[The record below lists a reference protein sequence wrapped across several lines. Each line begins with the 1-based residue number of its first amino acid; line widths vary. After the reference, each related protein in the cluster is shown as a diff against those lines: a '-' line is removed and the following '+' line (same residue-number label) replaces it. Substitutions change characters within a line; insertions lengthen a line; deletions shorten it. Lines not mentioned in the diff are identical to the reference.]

1 MIIRATSLILTLV
14 AIATTNS
21 LAAPSAGSDWPM
33 WRGPL
38 GEGHSLENGIPVK
51 WSGAENVVWKT
62 RIPGKGHSSPIVWGD
77 RVFVTTALEDKG
89 ERALICVD
97 RRDGK
102 ILWQKTV
109 VRSPLERK
117 HNLNSYASATPAT
130 DGRLIYVSF
139 FEQPRI
145 QVVAYDFDGNEVWRV
160 SPGEFHS
167 VHGFCSSPVIY
178 KDLLIL
184 NGDQDATAYLVA
196 YDKATGK
203 ERWRTDR
210 PNKTRSYCTPLI
222 VDLAGKTQMILSG
235 SKCIASYNP
244 DDGKQYWI
252 IDGPTEQFVAS
263 LVHTKGIV
271 FMTGGF
277 PELHVLGIDPSG
289 AGNVT
294 KTHVIWRDG
303 QSKGDRKIASYVP
316 SPIAYGD
323 WFFVVSDNGLAS
335 CYDAKTGATVWREKL
350 GKHHS
355 ASAFAANGNLLY
367 FTSDAGETFVVK
379 AGTKYELV
387 AKNELG
393 EDVRATP
400 AVSRGQVFIRGVENL
415 YCIGS
420 K

>member
-1 MIIRATSLILTLV
+1 MIRRVLSLLLV
-14 AIATTNS
+14 ALSAVSTA
-21 LAAPSAGSDWPM
+21 LAAPSPGSDWPM

-38 GEGHSLENGIPVK
+38 GDGHSSENGVPVK
-51 WSGAENVVWKT
+51 WSDTENVVWKT
-62 RIPGKGHSSPIVWGD
+62 RLPGKGHSSPIVWGD

-89 ERALICVD
+89 ERALLCLD
-97 RRDGK
+97 RRDGN

-109 VRSPLERK
+109 VRSPLEKK

-130 DGRLIYVSF
+130 DGKLVYVSF
-139 FEQPRI
+139 FEQPKI

-167 VHGFCSSPVIY
+167 VHGFCSSPVLY

-235 SKCIASYNP
+235 SKCVASYSP
-244 DDGKQYWI
+244 DDGKQCWI
-252 IDGPTEQFVAS
+252 IEGPTEQFVAS
-263 LVHTKGIV
+263 LVHTDGVV
-271 FMTGGF
+271 FMTGGS
-277 PELHVLGIDPSG
+277 PELHVLGIDPAG

-303 QSKGDRKIASYVP
+303 QGKGDRKIASYVP
-316 SPIAYGD
+316 SPIAAGH

-335 CYDAKTGATVWREKL
+335 CYEAKTGQTMWRQKL
-350 GKHHS
+350 GKH
-355 ASAFAANGNLLY
+355 
-367 FTSDAGETFVVK
+367 
-379 AGTKYELV
+379 
-387 AKNELG
+387 
-393 EDVRATP
+393 
-400 AVSRGQVFIRGVENL
+400 
-415 YCIGS
+415 
-420 K
+420 

>member
-1 MIIRATSLILTLV
+1 
-14 AIATTNS
+14 
-21 LAAPSAGSDWPM
+21 M

-38 GEGHSLENGIPVK
+38 GDGRSLENTVPVK
-51 WSGAENVVWKT
+51 WSATENIAWKT

-77 RVFVTTALEDKG
+77 RVFVTTALEETG
-89 ERALICVD
+89 ERALLCVD

-109 VRSPLERK
+109 LTSGLEKK
-117 HNLNSYASATPAT
+117 HGLNSYASATPAT
-130 DGRLIYVSF
+130 DGKLVYVSF
-139 FEQPRI
+139 FEQPKI
-145 QVVAYDFDGNEVWRV
+145 QIVAYDFDGKEAWRA
-160 SPGEFHS
+160 SPGEFRS
-167 VHGFCSSPVIY
+167 VHGFCSSPVLY

-235 SKCIASYNP
+235 SKCVASYNP

-263 LVHTKGIV
+263 LVHTNGVV

-294 KTHVIWRDG
+294 NTHVLWRDG

-316 SPIAYGD
+316 SPIASGD
-323 WFFVVSDNGLAS
+323 WFFLVSDNGQAS
-335 CYDAKTGATVWREKL
+335 CYEAKTGKTMWREKL

-355 ASAFAANGNLLY
+355 ASAFSANGDLLY
-367 FTSDAGETFVVK
+367 FTSDAGETFVIK
-379 AGTKYELV
+379 AGAKYELV
-387 AKNELG
+387 ARNELG

-400 AVSRGQVFIRGVENL
+400 AVSRGQIFIRGVDNL
-415 YCIGS
+415 YCVGTGS
-420 K
+420 AEAKAP